1 MNEIKIELTEVNPQ
15 EFFGS
20 QNRFLEKI
28 RSYYPKLKIVA
39 LTATATPKVQDDIV
53 KNLKI
58 HNSKV
63 FKSSFN
69 RPNLFYEVRGKNE
82 ST

>member
-28 RSYYPKLKIVA
+28 RSYYPKLKIVGRGS
-39 LTATATPKVQDDIV
+39 T
-53 KNLKI
+53 LKAYGEPELIEDFESKSNMLLLSLI
-58 HNSKV
+58 HI
-63 FKSSFN
+63 
-69 RPNLFYEVRGKNE
+69 
-82 ST
+82 